1 MAAVS
6 DNLIHFLARA
16 SKDSPGKQFA
26 VFKSIIETGLRASRM
41 QIKFGD
47 GGSVFNDVVCFTD
60 IPLAQCDEHTAVY
73 GKFGIGF
80 KKSFVK
86 VRGGNPARY
95 FVDYVPGTT
104 GAAGALES
112 RGLLSLQLNQLQKLV
127 LDLSNRLAVPSFA
140 MFDESQQQI
149 ATHEQLE
156 GYRLALLYLLSFEKE
171 MGDLGSARDDTD
183 DIDLYY
189 KEREWRLVPAK
200 AGVDAK
206 LTVMEHSESGPKYR
220 FPFDANALNMVVVP
234 NDETRAEVLRYL
246 LSFANSTDPR
256 LKGFAESPVP
266 IITYDDLKR
275 W

>member
-1 MAAVS
+1 MSAVS

-16 SKDSPGKQFA
+16 SKDSPGKQLA
-26 VFKSIIETGLRASRM
+26 VFKSIIETGLRTSQI

-47 GGSVFNDVVCFTD
+47 GGSIFNEVVCFTD
-60 IPLAQCDEHTAVY
+60 IPLAECDEHTAVY

-95 FVDYVPGTT
+95 FVDYAPGT
-104 GAAGALES
+104 AAGGGPLES
-112 RGLLSLQLNQLQKLV
+112 RGLLSTQLSRLQNTVLELRKRLNDPQFALFDQSQNLV
-127 LDLSNRLAVPSFA
+127 FNFDSVKAV
-140 MFDESQQQI
+140 EV
-149 ATHEQLE
+149 
-156 GYRLALLYLLSFEKE
+156 ALMYVLSFEKE
-171 MGDLGSARDDTD
+171 MGDLGAARDDTTEV
-183 DIDLYY
+183 DLYY
-189 KEREWRLVPAK
+189 KEREWRLVPSNAAVASGLALK
-200 AGVDAK
+200 EQVDG
-206 LTVMEHSESGPKYR
+206 HSR
-220 FPFDANALNMVVVP
+220 FHFLFDASAVNMVVVP

-246 LSFANSTDPR
+246 LGLLGSADPR